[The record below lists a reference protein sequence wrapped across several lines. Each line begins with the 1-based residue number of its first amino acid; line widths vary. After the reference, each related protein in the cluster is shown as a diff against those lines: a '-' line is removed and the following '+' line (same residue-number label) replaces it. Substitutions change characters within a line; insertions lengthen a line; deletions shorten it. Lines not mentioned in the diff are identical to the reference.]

1 VTSGLIGIFWGKEIF
16 RALWPEGLL
25 RFD

>member
-1 VTSGLIGIFWGKEIF
+1 VTSELIGIFWGKEIF
-16 RALWPEGLL
+16 RALWPKELL